1 MKRRNF
7 LTSVVALSV
16 CGKTAFAH
24 SDAEHDRRIGPSV
37 VPPEHL
43 PREVEYSEAGKP
55 GEIHVDPNQFAL
67 FWTLPNH
74 RAIRYTVGIGRE
86 GLYESGEFYVARKQK
101 WPRWTPTPAMISR
114 EPSRYLRFAGGVPG
128 GAEKSTGCKSVVP
141 LSTGS
146 RRHIPKDSRNHG
158 PEDDRST
165 RLERL
170 REAHEQPNCRAI
182 RASPAP
188 DACCAQTYRHVR
200 TAKNARRAL
209 IAIHIVTKNQPP
221 SY

>member
-1 MKRRNF
+1 MKRRYF

-16 CGKTAFAH
+16 CGKTAYAR

-128 GAEKSTGCKSVVP
+128 GLKNPLGARPLYLFQPARGDTYLRIHGTTDPKTIGRRVSNGCARLTNNQIVELYEQVP
-141 LSTGS
+141 LQ
-146 RRHIPKDSRNHG
+146 
-158 PEDDRST
+158 T
-165 RLERL
+165 RVVLK
-170 REAHEQPNCRAI
+170 P
-182 RASPAP
+182 
-188 DACCAQTYRHVR
+188 
-200 TAKNARRAL
+200 
-209 IAIHIVTKNQPP
+209 IAA
-221 SY
+221 